1 MNRSIFHLWQPHTP
15 RDYNTL
21 KKIKTL
27 NLNFG
32 PQHPAAHGVLRL
44 IIQLNGEIIEKIDPH
59 IGLLHR
65 GTEKLMEDK
74 IYLHSLPYFD
84 RFDYVSMLIQE
95 HAYCLAIESMLGTT
109 NYTATFVQI
118 RTLYDELTRILNHML
133 AIACHALDVGSMSP
147 IFWAFEE
154 REKIMEFYERVS
166 GARMHAAFY
175 RPNEVNITSISTFL
189 LEDILE
195 FSRNCFIAL
204 NEMHNVLTHNKIWK
218 QRLVNIGVYS
228 YKTCLKYGL
237 TGVMARSTG
246 IKRDIRLDQLETYA
260 NYYYLNFRGFLGQ
273 KGDSYDRFLI
283 RMNEMTESLNI
294 ISQVIGKITKYN
306 KPYLVHEKE
315 HLNPKKQTHYTTM
328 LPHLILKYLEPQVYN
343 KYSYKNEYNTM
354 ENLIKH
360 FKYWS
365 EGFPVGPGWTYGVVE
380 SPKGE
385 FGVSLLADG
394 TTKPYRC
401 KVRSPAYHHLQVLP
415 ELSKGHFL
423 ADLVTLIGTVD
434 IVFGEID
441 R

>member
-1 MNRSIFHLWQPHTP
+1 MNRSIFQIWQPNNFKDETS
-15 RDYNTL
+15 L
-21 KKIKTL
+21 KKLKTM
-27 NLNFG
+27 NLNVG

-44 IIQLNGEIIEKIDPH
+44 IVQLNGEIIEKIDPH

-95 HAYCLAIESMLGTT
+95 HAYCLAIESLLGTL
-109 NYTATFVQI
+109 NYSATFVQI
-118 RTLYDELTRILNHML
+118 RTLYDEITRILNHLL

-154 REKIMEFYERVS
+154 REKLMEFYERVS

-175 RPNEVNITSISTFL
+175 RPNEVNLKAISSFL
-189 LEDILE
+189 LEDILD
-195 FSRNCFIAL
+195 FSKNCFTTL
-204 NEMHNVLTHNKIWK
+204 NEIHNTLTYNKIWK
-218 QRLVNIGVYS
+218 QRLVNVGTYS
-228 YKTCLKYGL
+228 HETCINYGL
-237 TGVMARSTG
+237 TGVMSRSIG
-246 IKRDIRLDQLETYA
+246 IKRDLRLDKLETYA
-260 NYYYLNFRGFLGQ
+260 NYYYLNFRSFVGQ
-273 KGDSYDRFLI
+273 NGDSYDRFLI

-294 ISQVIGKITKYN
+294 INQVINKITKHN
-306 KPYLVHEKE
+306 IKKKTKKTSNINPHQILKFINPK
-315 HLNPKKQTHYTTM
+315 HLNQ
-328 LPHLILKYLEPQVYN
+328 N
-343 KYSYKNEYNTM
+343 NYKNEYISM
-354 ENLIKH
+354 EQLIKH

-365 EGFPVGPGWTYGVVE
+365 EGFNVKSNWTYRAVE

-385 FGVSLLADG
+385 FGVSILSNN
-394 TTKPYRC
+394 TNIPYKC

-415 ELSKGHFL
+415 KISKGHFL
-423 ADLVTLIGTVD
+423 ADLVALMGTID

>member
-1 MNRSIFHLWQPHTP
+1 MNRSIFQIWQPYVNK
-15 RDYNTL
+15 DESSF
-21 KKIKTL
+21 KKIKSMNL
-27 NLNFG
+27 NLG

-44 IIQLNGEIIEKIDPH
+44 IVQLNGEIIEKADPH

-74 IYLHSLPYFD
+74 IYLQSLPYFD
-84 RFDYVSMLIQE
+84 RFDYVSMLCQE
-95 HAYCLAIESMLGTT
+95 HAYCLAIESLLGTV
-109 NYTATFVQI
+109 NYSATFVQV
-118 RTLYDELTRILNHML
+118 RTLYDEITRILNHML

-154 REKIMEFYERVS
+154 REKLMEFYERVS

-175 RPNEVNITSISTFL
+175 RPNEVNAHSISAFL

-195 FSRNCFIAL
+195 FTRNCFTTL
-204 NEMHNVLTHNKIWK
+204 NEMHNVLTYSKIWK
-218 QRLVNIGVYS
+218 QRLVNIGTYS
-228 YKTCLKYGL
+228 YKTCLEYGL

-246 IKRDIRLDQLETYA
+246 IKRDLRLEKMETYA
-260 NYYYLNFRGFLGQ
+260 NYYYLNFRSYVGQ
-273 KGDSYDRFLI
+273 HGDSYDRFLI

-294 ISQVIGKITKYN
+294 MNQVIGKLTKY
-306 KPYLVHEKE
+306 
-315 HLNPKKQTHYTTM
+315 KKQGKKNSNIN
-328 LPHLILKYLEPQVYN
+328 PHFLMKYLYPKSWNQHN
-343 KYSYKNEYNTM
+343 YKSEYTSM
-354 ENLIKH
+354 EQLINH

-365 EGFPVGPGWTYGVVE
+365 EGFPVQTGYTYRAVE

-385 FGVSLLADG
+385 FGVSLISDG
-394 TTKPYRC
+394 TNIPYKC

-415 ELSKGHFL
+415 KITKGHFL
-423 ADLVTLIGTVD
+423 ADLVTLMGTID

>member
-1 MNRSIFHLWQPHTP
+1 M
-15 RDYNTL
+15 
-21 KKIKTL
+21 
-27 NLNFG
+27 NLNVG

-44 IIQLNGEIIEKIDPH
+44 IVQLNGEIIEKIDPH

-95 HAYCLAIESMLGTT
+95 HAYCLAIESLLGTL
-109 NYTATFVQI
+109 NYSATFVQI
-118 RTLYDELTRILNHML
+118 RTLYDEITRILNHLL

-154 REKIMEFYERVS
+154 REKLMEFYERVS

-175 RPNEVNITSISTFL
+175 RPNEVNLKAISSFL
-189 LEDILE
+189 LEDILD
-195 FSRNCFIAL
+195 FSKNCFTTL
-204 NEMHNVLTHNKIWK
+204 NEIHNTLTYNKIWK
-218 QRLVNIGVYS
+218 QRLVNVGTYS
-228 YKTCLKYGL
+228 HETCINYGL
-237 TGVMARSTG
+237 TGVMSRSIG
-246 IKRDIRLDQLETYA
+246 IKRDLRLDKLETYA
-260 NYYYLNFRGFLGQ
+260 NYYYLNFRSFVGQ
-273 KGDSYDRFLI
+273 NGDSYDRFLI

-294 ISQVIGKITKYN
+294 INQVINKITKHKTQKKQIK
-306 KPYLVHEKE
+306 KPTNINPHQILKFINPK
-315 HLNPKKQTHYTTM
+315 HLNQ
-328 LPHLILKYLEPQVYN
+328 N
-343 KYSYKNEYNTM
+343 NYKNEYISM
-354 ENLIKH
+354 EQLIKH

-365 EGFPVGPGWTYGVVE
+365 EGFTVKPNWTYRAVE

-385 FGVSLLADG
+385 FGVSIISNN
-394 TTKPYRC
+394 TNIPYKC

-415 ELSKGHFL
+415 KISKGHFL
-423 ADLVTLIGTVD
+423 ADLVALMGTID

>member
-1 MNRSIFHLWQPHTP
+1 MNRSIFQIWQPNNFKDET
-15 RDYNTL
+15 TL
-21 KKIKTL
+21 KKLKTM
-27 NLNFG
+27 NLNVG

-44 IIQLNGEIIEKIDPH
+44 IVQLNGEIIEKIDPH

-95 HAYCLAIESMLGTT
+95 HAYCLAIESLLGTL
-109 NYTATFVQI
+109 NYSATFVQI
-118 RTLYDELTRILNHML
+118 RTLYDEITRILNHLL

-154 REKIMEFYERVS
+154 REKLMEFYERVS

-175 RPNEVNITSISTFL
+175 RPNEVNLKAISSFL
-189 LEDILE
+189 LEDILD
-195 FSRNCFIAL
+195 FSKNCFTTL
-204 NEMHNVLTHNKIWK
+204 NEIHNTLTYNKIWK
-218 QRLVNIGVYS
+218 QRLINIGTYS
-228 YKTCLKYGL
+228 HETCINYGL
-237 TGVMARSTG
+237 TGVMSRSIG
-246 IKRDIRLDQLETYA
+246 IKRDLRLDKLETYA
-260 NYYYLNFRGFLGQ
+260 NYYYLNFRSFIGQ
-273 KGDSYDRFLI
+273 NGDSYDRFLI

-294 ISQVIGKITKYN
+294 INQVINKITKHKIQKKQIRKTSN
-306 KPYLVHEKE
+306 INSHQILRFI
-315 HLNPKKQTHYTTM
+315 NPKQ
-328 LPHLILKYLEPQVYN
+328 LNQN
-343 KYSYKNEYNTM
+343 NYKNEYISM
-354 ENLIKH
+354 EQLIKH

-365 EGFPVGPGWTYGVVE
+365 EGFTVKSNWTYRAVE

-385 FGVSLLADG
+385 FGVSLISNG
-394 TTKPYRC
+394 TNIPYKC

-415 ELSKGHFL
+415 KISKGHFL
-423 ADLVTLIGTVD
+423 ADLVALMGTID

>member
-1 MNRSIFHLWQPHTP
+1 MNRSIFQIWQPNNFKDET
-15 RDYNTL
+15 TL
-21 KKIKTL
+21 KKLKTM
-27 NLNFG
+27 NLNVG

-44 IIQLNGEIIEKIDPH
+44 IVQLNGEIIEKIDPH

-95 HAYCLAIESMLGTT
+95 HAYCLAIESLMGTL
-109 NYTATFVQI
+109 NYSATFVQI
-118 RTLYDELTRILNHML
+118 RTLYDEITRILNHLL

-154 REKIMEFYERVS
+154 REKLMEFYERVS

-175 RPNEVNITSISTFL
+175 RPNEVNLKAISSFL
-189 LEDILE
+189 LEDILD
-195 FSRNCFIAL
+195 FSKNCFTTL
-204 NEMHNVLTHNKIWK
+204 NEIHNTLTYNKIWK
-218 QRLVNIGVYS
+218 QRLINVGTYS
-228 YKTCLKYGL
+228 HETCINYGL
-237 TGVMARSTG
+237 TGVMSRSIG
-246 IKRDIRLDQLETYA
+246 IKRDLRLDKLETYA
-260 NYYYLNFRGFLGQ
+260 NYYYLNFRSFVGQ
-273 KGDSYDRFLI
+273 NGDSYDRFLI

-294 ISQVIGKITKYN
+294 INQVIHKITKHKTQKKQIKKISN
-306 KPYLVHEKE
+306 INPHQILRFINPK
-315 HLNPKKQTHYTTM
+315 HLNQ
-328 LPHLILKYLEPQVYN
+328 N
-343 KYSYKNEYNTM
+343 NYKNEYISM
-354 ENLIKH
+354 EQLIKH

-365 EGFPVGPGWTYGVVE
+365 EGFTVKSNWTYRAVE

-385 FGVSLLADG
+385 FGVSIISNN
-394 TTKPYRC
+394 TNIPYKC

-415 ELSKGHFL
+415 KISKGHFL
-423 ADLVTLIGTVD
+423 ADLVALMGTID